1 VVYLTTKVHI
11 GTLPPPLGGISVY
24 LYRLS
29 KLRKEDQFIDTKNI
43 TYWKSSIFWFIKQI
57 FNREK
62 KIYICHSLNL
72 RIKLMLYILSNSSI
86 HDFSICFHS
95 IRSFLE
101 QYYSSN
107 FFFKFLIKRI
117 LRKTKYIIVVNPDY
131 KKYLRYLFKID
142 NRKIQVKHAFIPP
155 PLEEENKI
163 INTYDDELQS
173 FLTEKNP
180 IIMANAY
187 ALVFFKNQDLYGLD
201 MCIELTQKL
210 KREFPNLGF
219 LFALA
224 NKNKNSSY
232 FTEMKKKIDD
242 LDIKNNFYFI
252 TGQKEI
258 WPIFKKIDMFIRPT
272 NTDGDSVSIREALH
286 FNCPVIASDIVKRP
300 KNSILFKNRELNDLY
315 EKAIRV
321 LKNINL

>member
-1 VVYLTTKVHI
+1 MPVVYLTTKVHI

-29 KLRKEDQFIDTKNI
+29 KLRKKDQFIDVKNI

-57 FNREK
+57 LTKEK
-62 KIYICHSLNL
+62 KIFICHSNKL
-72 RIKLMLYILSNSSI
+72 RIKLMLYTLSYFRI
-86 HDFSICFHS
+86 HDFSIFFHS

-107 FFFKFLIKRI
+107 FFLKFLIKHM
-117 LRKTKYIIVVNPDY
+117 LKQTKYIIVVNPDY
-131 KKYLRYLFKID
+131 KKYLRYLFKI
-142 NRKIQVKHAFIPP
+142 NNKKIRVKHAFLPP

-163 INTYDDELQS
+163 IKTYDDELLS
-173 FLTEKNP
+173 FLTAKKP
-180 IIMANAY
+180 IIIANAY

-201 MCIELTQKL
+201 ICINLTHKL
-210 KREFPNLGF
+210 KKIFPNLGF

-224 NKNKNSSY
+224 NKNKNSTY
-232 FTEMKKKIDD
+232 FKEMKKKLED
-242 LDIKNNFYFI
+242 LDIKNNFIFI

-258 WPIFKKIDMFIRPT
+258 WPIFKKADLLVRPT

-286 FNCPVIASDIVKRP
+286 FKCPVIASDIVKRP
-300 KNSILFKNRELNDLY
+300 KNTIIFKTRDLKDLY
-315 EKAIRV
+315 EKTIKI
-321 LKNINL
+321 LKN